1 MWVKSGTWSE
11 VFSSAETAD
20 QSNLSSHTILKCV
33 DMCVFAWCAWCAWC
47 VFVLDPLYI
56 TYNRMYIYACV
67 CLYGKVQRNIE
78 KYKYLSCR

>member
-33 DMCVFAWCAWCAWC
+33 DKYVFAGCAWFVWC
-47 VFVLDPLYI
+47 VFVLDSLRTSHHVQLFVNI
-56 TYNRMYIYACV
+56 CV
-67 CLYGKVQRNIE
+67 YVLVWCGAKKYRKV
-78 KYKYLSCR
+78 